1 MNIWLSN
8 YIGTSA
14 ANIITSLVFLI
25 IIITAIVIVITLL
38 RYLNKGG
45 FNFNKKKNPLRL
57 IISDIIAID
66 RTRRL
71 VLIRRDDVEHL
82 ILIGGATD
90 TVIESNIVKTQI
102 SYENYN
108 RPQKDIQPTSKMA
121 ETNFNTTFIEQT
133 SLHTNTM
140 KPTQDNISSPSS
152 QQNQHLKDSAITA
165 EIEGRQE
172 PSFFIS
178 SSK

>member
-25 IIITAIVIVITLL
+25 IIIAAIVVVIMLL

-57 IISDIIAID
+57 IISDTIAID

-90 TVIESNIVKTQI
+90 IVIESNIVKTQTP
-102 SYENYN
+102 YENYN
-108 RPQKDIQPTSKMA
+108 RAQRDTQPTSKMA
-121 ETNFNTTFIEQT
+121 ETNFNATFTEQT
-133 SLHTNTM
+133 SLSSSTI

-152 QQNQHLKDSAITA
+152 KNKQLKDSALTA
-165 EIEGRQE
+165 EIEERQE
-172 PSFFIS
+172 PSFFIPTP
-178 SSK
+178 K

>member
-25 IIITAIVIVITLL
+25 IIIAAIVVVITLL
-38 RYLNKGG
+38 RYLNKRG
-45 FNFNKKKNPLRL
+45 FNFNRKQHPLRL
-57 IISDIIAID
+57 IISDTIAID

-82 ILIGGATD
+82 ILIGGTTD
-90 TVIESNIVKTQI
+90 TIIESNIVKTQT

-108 RPQKDIQPTSKMA
+108 RAQKDIQPTSKMA
-121 ETNFNTTFIEQT
+121 ETNFNTDFTEQT
-133 SLHTNTM
+133 SLSSSTI
-140 KPTQDNISSPSS
+140 KPTQDNISSPSCENK
-152 QQNQHLKDSAITA
+152 QLKDSALTA
-165 EIEGRQE
+165 EIEERQE
-172 PSFFIS
+172 PSFFIPTP
-178 SSK
+178 K

>member
-25 IIITAIVIVITLL
+25 IIIVAIVVVIMLL
-38 RYLNKGG
+38 CYLNKGG
-45 FNFNKKKNPLRL
+45 FNFNRKKHPLRL
-57 IISDIIAID
+57 IISDTIAID

-82 ILIGGATD
+82 ILIGGTTD
-90 TVIESNIVKTQI
+90 IVIESNIVKPQI
-102 SYENYN
+102 AYENYN
-108 RPQKDIQPTSKMA
+108 RAQRDTQPTSKMA
-121 ETNFNTTFIEQT
+121 ETNLNATFTEQT
-133 SLHTNTM
+133 SLSSSTI

-152 QQNQHLKDSAITA
+152 ENKQLKDSALTA
-165 EIEGRQE
+165 EIKERQE
-172 PSFFIS
+172 PSFFIPTP
-178 SSK
+178 K

>member
-25 IIITAIVIVITLL
+25 IIIAAIVVVITLL
-38 RYLNKGG
+38 RYLNKGR
-45 FNFNKKKNPLRL
+45 FNFNRKKHPLRL

-90 TVIESNIVKTQI
+90 TVIESNIVQTQI
-102 SYENYN
+102 SHENYN
-108 RPQKDIQPTSKMA
+108 RSQRNTQPTSKMS
-121 ETNFNTTFIEQT
+121 ETNFNTAFTEQT
-133 SLHTNTM
+133 SLSTNTI
-140 KPTQDNISSPSS
+140 KPIQDNISPPSS
-152 QQNQHLKDSAITA
+152 NKHLKDPAVTA
-165 EIEGRQE
+165 EIEERQE
-172 PSFFIS
+172 PSFFIPTP
-178 SSK
+178 K